1 MIVPCK
7 DCGSRE
13 IGCHS
18 KCEKYLEFKDFN
30 ERRKKERELDKKC
43 NDLNFDSIAKTMK
56 KKYGNPKWKNPSGHP
71 FQLSAK

>member
-1 MIVPCK
+1 MIAPCK

-43 NDLNFDSIAKTMK
+43 NDLNFDSIARTMK
-56 KKYGNPKWKNPSGHP
+56 SKYRNPKWKPPKGIRA
-71 FQLSAK
+71 QLSIK